1 MTEAPV
7 KGEIKIERVTKKFG
21 HTVAVDDVSFDI
33 PGGEFFSMLGPSGCG
48 KTTTLRMI
56 AGFEEPTAGRIFLEG
71 EDVSYVRPAKRNVN
85 MVFQAYGLFPHMTV
99 AQNVAF
105 GLKIKKVPK
114 AEIAGRVEEALCTVR
129 MDTLADRRPAHLSG
143 GQQQRVAL
151 ARALVNRPAAL
162 LLDEPLGALDLKLR
176 KEMQL
181 ELKRIHAT
189 TATTFVYVTHDQEEA
204 LTMSQRIAV
213 MKDGRVQQVATP
225 RELYERPA
233 SAFVAGFI
241 GTSNVISV
249 RPDSVSEGLVV
260 MDLGE
265 GDRIC
270 APDTGVGSGG
280 QMKIIV
286 RPERMRVWGDP
297 DGEGMS
303 RVRGT
308 IAEVV
313 YLGSMTQLIIDLKT
327 GERVTVHELNDDLKD
342 ALPQSGAPVVV
353 QWAAESSFVID
364 DAGAVNVAAR
374 AASPE

>member
-1 MTEAPV
+1 MN
-7 KGEIKIERVTKKFG
+7 
-21 HTVAVDDVSFDI
+21 
-33 PGGEFFSMLGPSGCG
+33 
-48 KTTTLRMI
+48 
-56 AGFEEPTAGRIFLEG
+56 
-71 EDVSYVRPAKRNVN
+71 VRE
-85 MVFQAYGLFPHMTV
+85 
-99 AQNVAF
+99 NVAF

-114 AEIAGRVEEALCTVR
+114 AEIAERVNEALSSVR
-129 MDTLADRRPAHLSG
+129 MEGFADRRPAHLSG

-189 TATTFVYVTHDQEEA
+189 TGTTFVYVTHDQEEA

-249 RPDSVSEGLVV
+249 QPSGERDGLAV
-260 MDLGE
+260 MDLDDD
-265 GDRIC
+265 DRIC
-270 APDTGVGSGG
+270 VLGVGTGTG
-280 QMKIIV
+280 PVKIIV

-297 DGEGMS
+297 DGERIS

-327 GERVTVHELNDDLKD
+327 GERVTVHELNDDLKG
-342 ALPQSGAPVVV
+342 ALPEIGDPVLV
-353 QWAAESSFVID
+353 QWAAESSYVID
-364 DAGAVNVAAR
+364 DAGAINVAAG
-374 AASPE
+374 AASPD

>member
-1 MTEAPV
+1 MADASI
-7 KGEIKIERVTKKFG
+7 KGEIGIERVTKRFG
-21 HTVAVDDVSFDI
+21 DTVAVDDVSFEI

-56 AGFEEPTAGRIFLEG
+56 AGFEDPTAGRILLEG
-71 EDVSYVRPAKRNVN
+71 KDVSFVPPAKRHVN

-99 AQNVAF
+99 RENVAF

-114 AEIAGRVEEALCTVR
+114 AEIAERVTDALHTVR
-129 MDTLADRRPAHLSG
+129 MDDFAERRPAHLSG

-189 TATTFVYVTHDQEEA
+189 TRTTFVYVTHDQEEA

-213 MKDGRVQQVATP
+213 MKDGLVQQVATP
-225 RELYERPA
+225 RELYERP
-233 SAFVAGFI
+233 SNAFVAGFI
-241 GTSNVISV
+241 GTSNVITV
-249 RPDSVSEGLVV
+249 RPDSVRDGLVV

-265 GDRIC
+265 GDRVC
-270 APDTGVGSGG
+270 APDTGAGAGG
-280 QMKIIV
+280 DVKIIV
-286 RPERMRVWGDP
+286 RPERMRVWGEP
-297 DGEGMS
+297 DGERVS
-303 RVRGT
+303 RVRGA
-308 IAEVV
+308 IADVV

-327 GERVTVHELNDDLKD
+327 GERVTVHELNDDLKG
-342 ALPQSGAPVVV
+342 ALPQIGDPVVV
-353 QWAAESSFVID
+353 QWNAESSFVID
-364 DAGAVNVAAR
+364 DAGAVNVAA
-374 AASPE
+374 AAAVPD

>member
-1 MTEAPV
+1 MNDTPA
-7 KGEIKIERVTKKFG
+7 KGEIRIERVTKKFG
-21 HTVAVDDVSFDI
+21 DTVAVDDVTFEI

-56 AGFEEPTAGRIFLEG
+56 AGFEDPTAGRVILEG
-71 EDVSYVRPAKRNVN
+71 KDVSFVPPAKRNVN

-99 AQNVAF
+99 SQNVAF
-105 GLKIKKVPK
+105 GLKVKKVAR
-114 AEIAGRVEEALCTVR
+114 AEIAERVQEALGTVR
-129 MDTLADRRPAHLSG
+129 MDAFADRRPAHLSG

-189 TATTFVYVTHDQEEA
+189 TGTTFVYVTHDQEEA

-213 MKDGRVQQVATP
+213 MKDGLVQQVATP
-225 RELYERPA
+225 RELYEKPA
-233 SAFVAGFI
+233 NAFVAGFI

-249 RPDSVSEGLVV
+249 QPGGVRDGVAV
-260 MDLGE
+260 MDLGD
-265 GDRIC
+265 GDRVC
-270 APDTGVGSGG
+270 VPDVGAAAGPV
-280 QMKIIV
+280 KIIV

-297 DGEGMS
+297 DGERIS

-327 GERVTVHELNDDLKD
+327 GERVTVHELNDDLKG
-342 ALPQSGAPVVV
+342 ALPEIGDPVVV
-353 QWAAESSFVID
+353 QWAAESSYVID
-364 DAGAVNVAAR
+364 DAGAVNVAVGS
-374 AASPE
+374 ASPD